1 MKTEHGTF
9 GVGVGV
15 MIKRENAVLLG
26 KRHDDRDKADSD
38 LEGQGS
44 WTLPGGSI
52 DFCEKLAHA
61 AAREVKEETDID
73 ISPKDLTVI
82 SIADDML
89 PENNVHFVTVGFL
102 AQCDGQEPKTME
114 PDEITQWRW
123 FDLDNLP
130 SPLFKPTEKV
140 LRHYKEKQMYVCDE

>member
-1 MKTEHGTF
+1 MKTEHGIF

-15 MIKRENAVLLG
+15 MIKRDNSVLLG
-26 KRHDDRDKADSD
+26 KRHDDRDKADSH

-52 DFCEKLAHA
+52 DFGEKLAEA

-73 ISPKDLTVI
+73 ISQKDLTVI
-82 SIADDML
+82 SVADDML
-89 PENNVHFVTVGFL
+89 PEKNVHFVTVGFL

-123 FDLDNLP
+123 FDLDDLP
-130 SPLFKPTEKV
+130 SPLFTPAEKV
-140 LRHYKEKQMYVCDE
+140 ISQYKTSVLYTC